1 MTISQKVWFPIWNKD
16 IYRDTNFLYWRN
28 SLFLGA
34 LLLYFWSG
42 EGGKYSIAFVW
53 VMNVSAIITL

>member
-16 IYRDTNFLYWRN
+16 IYKDTNFLYWRN

-34 LLLYFWSG
+34 LLLCFWSG
-42 EGGKYSIAFVW
+42 EGGKHSIAFVR
-53 VMNVSAIITL
+53 VMNVSAIVTL